1 MRVNG
6 TPFRTSHF
14 PFLFILMDT
23 PFMFEVAFKLLW
35 GDMFSHISGQQLID
49 GIDYQAKQAILDLAL
64 QVTVGD
70 KIKVLSYDR

>member
-1 MRVNG
+1 M
-6 TPFRTSHF
+6 
-14 PFLFILMDT
+14 L
-23 PFMFEVAFKLLW
+23 EVAFKLLW
-35 GDMFSHISGQQLID
+35 GDTFSHLSGQQLID